1 MDPLFTAINTI
12 YFFTTSHATIYST
25 LTHNAIIDTVS
36 ESAHFSDTYFTTN
49 QRLHRC
55 NRQGNM
61 YWKQINEI
69 ILNLSARLII
79 GLMKN
84 CSSCY
89 PLGMSLQ
96 STYEKENR
104 VKTLP
109 AGVCCDSAEMASS
122 LPWSSV
128 ILYSSKHEA
137 GELWTLKSLEHIS
150 CIPRS
155 RSPNTPILSAWK
167 LEHEKFWPPW

>member
-1 MDPLFTAINTI
+1 MPYTHTAFHGTTERSDVVFFCTTSGSIVHSHQH
-12 YFFTTSHATIYST
+12 YLFFTTMHATIYST

-122 LPWSSV
+122 LP
-128 ILYSSKHEA
+128 
-137 GELWTLKSLEHIS
+137 
-150 CIPRS
+150 
-155 RSPNTPILSAWK
+155 
-167 LEHEKFWPPW
+167 